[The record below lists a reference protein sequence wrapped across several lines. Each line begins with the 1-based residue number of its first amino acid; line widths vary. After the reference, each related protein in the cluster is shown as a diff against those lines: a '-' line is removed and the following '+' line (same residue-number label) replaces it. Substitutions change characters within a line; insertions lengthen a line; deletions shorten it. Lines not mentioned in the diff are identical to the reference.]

1 MTTTNSYNP
10 DVLTC
15 LANLS
20 SDEVFTPPLV
30 AQQMLD
36 VLPNRLWSDPNAKF
50 LDPFCKS
57 GVFLRE
63 IAKRLLAG
71 LETQIPDLQQRIN
84 HIMKHQL
91 YGIGIT
97 ELTALLARR
106 SLYCSKTAN
115 GKHSVVTI
123 FDNPDGNIFF
133 EETNHT
139 WQNGKCVHCGA
150 TEKEFGDEK
159 REYLALHAYAFIHD
173 KNPFADMKFDVIIG
187 NPPYQLSDGGGT
199 GSSAMPIYQE
209 FIQQAIKLNP
219 HYLVMIT
226 PSRWFAGGKG
236 LDEFRDEMLND
247 KRWKEIHDYPNA
259 SDAFPGVEIK
269 GGVNFF
275 LWQSDY
281 RGDCLIKT
289 YEEGKVISEMKRP
302 LREVGTEVF
311 IRYNEAIPIL
321 RKVQALKEK
330 SFAKIVSSRK
340 PFGLAST
347 VKGNSSP
354 YKNEDNVKLYE
365 TKGITYFK
373 RNEVPQNEHWIDA
386 HKVYI
391 GKAYGAG
398 EGFPHKI
405 LNNPIYGKP
414 DSVCTETY
422 LVIGPFGDKTSC
434 KNVMSYIHTRFF
446 RFMILLKKPTQNTSK
461 GTYEFVPMQDF
472 SKPWT
477 DEELYAKYGLTEE
490 EIAYIEKMVRPME

>member
-1 MTTTNSYNP
+1 MLMTTTNSYNP

-173 KNPFADMKFDVIIG
+173 KNPYEKMKFDVIIG
-187 NPPYQLSDGGGT
+187 NPPYQLSDGGAQA
-199 GSSAMPIYQE
+199 SAIPIYQK

-247 KRWKEIHDYPNA
+247 KRWKEIHDYPDA

-281 RGDCLIKT
+281 RGDCLVKT
-289 YEEGKVISEMKRP
+289 YEEGEVISEMTRP
-302 LREVGTEVF
+302 LREEGMEVF
-311 IRYNEAIPIL
+311 VRYNEAISIL

-330 SFAKIVSSRK
+330 SFAEIVSSSK
-340 PFGLAST
+340 PFGLRT
-347 VKGNSSP
+347 FIKGNANP
-354 YKNEDNVKLYE
+354 YKNEENIKLYQNG
-365 TKGITYFK
+365 GIAYFK
-373 RNEVPQNEHWIDA
+373 RSEIPLNEHWIDS
-386 HKVYI
+386 HKVIVPYAV
-391 GKAYGAG
+391 GSGDTKTDRV
-398 EGFPHKI
+398 
-405 LNNPIYGKP
+405 NPIYAEP
-414 DSVCTETY
+414 NTACTETY
-422 LVIGPFGDKTSC
+422 LVIGPFRDKQRC
-434 KNVMSYIHTRFF
+434 ENVISYINTKFF
-446 RFMILLKKPTQNTSK
+446 HFMLGLKKNTQHTTRK
-461 GTYEFVPMQDF
+461 VYEFVPMQDF